1 MCHNGQ
7 HDLSDST
14 EEIHMQ
20 FVQLGRTGMKVS
32 RLCLGTM
39 TFGWSADEATSFAV
53 MDRAF
58 DAGIN
63 FFDTANIYSYWGEG
77 NQGGESETIIGKW
90 LKTKDRRQI
99 MLATKVRGRMWA
111 GPSGEGLSRQHIKH
125 AVEDSLRRLQTD
137 YIDLYQTHHI
147 DPHTPHEETLAALDQ
162 LVREGKVLYIGCS
175 NYPAWQLVK
184 ALWMSDKHG
193 FVRFDSLQPHYSLFH
208 RREFETELEAV
219 CRDQHIAVLP
229 YSPLAAGFATGK
241 FTRENRVR
249 STPRAEYSGLVA
261 RLIDDER
268 AYNLLDGIREI
279 AQRCSVPMAH
289 VAIAWLL
296 ANPVVTAPIIGVR
309 TVEQLEEVLGAEE
322 LLLDSEAITRLNEL
336 SAGF

>member
-1 MCHNGQ
+1 
-7 HDLSDST
+7 
-14 EEIHMQ
+14 MQ

-39 TFGWSADEATSFAV
+39 TFGWSADEATSFAI

-99 MLATKVRGRMWA
+99 VLATKVRGRMWP

-125 AVEDSLRRLQTD
+125 AVEESLRRLQTD
-137 YIDLYQTHHI
+137 YIDLYQTHHV

-175 NYPAWQLVK
+175 NYPAWQLMK
-184 ALWMSDKHG
+184 ALWMSDKHHL
-193 FVRFDSLQPHYSLFH
+193 VRFESLQPHYSLFH

-219 CRDQHIAVLP
+219 CRDQQIAVLP

-249 STPRAEYSGLVA
+249 STPRAEYSSLVA

-268 AYNLLDGIREI
+268 AYDLLDGVREI
-279 AQRCSVPMAH
+279 AQRCGVPMAH

-296 ANPVVTAPIIGVR
+296 AKPVVTAPIIGVR

-322 LLLDSEAITRLNEL
+322 LLLDSEAITQLNEL

>member
-1 MCHNGQ
+1 
-7 HDLSDST
+7 
-14 EEIHMQ
+14 MQ

-39 TFGWSADEATSFAV
+39 TFGWSADEATSFAI

-99 MLATKVRGRMWA
+99 VLATKVRGRMWP

-137 YIDLYQTHHI
+137 YIDLYQTHHV

-175 NYPAWQLVK
+175 NYPAWQLMK
-184 ALWMSDKHG
+184 ALWMSDKHHL
-193 FVRFDSLQPHYSLFH
+193 VRFESLQPHYSLFH

-219 CRDQHIAVLP
+219 CRDQQIAVLP

-249 STPRAEYSGLVA
+249 STPRAEYSSLVA

-268 AYNLLDGIREI
+268 AYDLLDGIREI
-279 AQRCSVPMAH
+279 AQRCGVPMAH

-296 ANPVVTAPIIGVR
+296 AKPVVTAPIIGVR

-322 LLLDSEAITRLNEL
+322 LLLDSEAITQLNEL

>member
-1 MCHNGQ
+1 
-7 HDLSDST
+7 
-14 EEIHMQ
+14 MQ

-39 TFGWSADEATSFAV
+39 TFGWSADEATSFAI

-99 MLATKVRGRMWA
+99 VLATKVRGRMWP

-137 YIDLYQTHHI
+137 YIDLYQTHHV

-175 NYPAWQLVK
+175 NYPAWQLMK
-184 ALWMSDKHG
+184 ALWMSDKHHL
-193 FVRFDSLQPHYSLFH
+193 VRFESLQPHYSLFH

-219 CRDQHIAVLP
+219 CRDQQIAVLP

-249 STPRAEYSGLVA
+249 STPRAEYSSLVA

-268 AYNLLDGIREI
+268 AYDLLDGVREI
-279 AQRCSVPMAH
+279 AQRCGVPMAH

-296 ANPVVTAPIIGVR
+296 AKPVVTAPIIGVR

-322 LLLDSEAITRLNEL
+322 LLLDSEAITQLNEL